1 MVCLLSLGVLA
12 ACGQSPS
19 DAYINMASAAR
30 LGDREAF
37 LTGFTEDSRRI
48 VKGLASLSEAYGFR
62 ESDPYQKFVF
72 DRVVKEEKF
81 GEGEKSGKYKCDD
94 SCAVLTVQGKG
105 RSKGKKVKILML
117 KKEDGW
123 RIDLAEQQDYWNE
136 NK

>member
-1 MVCLLSLGVLA
+1 MFFFGYQKNLDSTVFCCNTLLNTFYLHIYPGNSSLH
-12 ACGQSPS
+12 SP
-19 DAYINMASAAR
+19 
-30 LGDREAF
+30 G
-37 LTGFTEDSRRI
+37 RI
-48 VKGLASLSEAYGFR
+48 YLISAYGFR